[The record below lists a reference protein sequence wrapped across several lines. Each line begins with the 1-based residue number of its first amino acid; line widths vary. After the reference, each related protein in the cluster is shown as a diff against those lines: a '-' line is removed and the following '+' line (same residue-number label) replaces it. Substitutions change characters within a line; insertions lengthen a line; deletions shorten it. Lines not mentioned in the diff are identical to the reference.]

1 MKEQH
6 IITFKKLIEN
16 SAWFG
21 VLNYEDKIFVS
32 LKNISS
38 LYKCEIKNNHISLG
52 ALMTHQHIAE
62 KLSNI
67 DELQCLKQAVLASA
81 NPAIRGMATIGG
93 NICTSDFL
101 ASDLVPALI
110 ASDAKI
116 LFQSCESKNQMPIE
130 QYLKTI
136 HVSFPI
142 QYIRN
147 KETLGTPKN
156 WTAGIPYASGQ
167 WIKVM
172 HDDDYFSDA
181 DSLNAFANAIDDEK
195 EVIFRRIYK
204 GKINPIEGFMNFLID
219 VKSKLNTETVVSG
232 SVQVNITAT
241 TGFSTFSSSIET
253 RIQKAQKEIE
263 KESKFDLS
271 IINDDLDLAKKES
284 LDAVQNFL
292 SK

>member
-1 MKEQH
+1 MMILPSTISEATRTLKNLSNEAK
-6 IITFKKLIEN
+6 ILVGGTWVMRAPIRDE
-16 SAWFG
+16 
-21 VLNYEDKIFVS
+21 YEDKIFVS

-130 QYLKTI
+130 QYLKTRTKRQKDEI
-136 HVSFPI
+136 LTSIQIPRGDFRSAHVRLLMRKAGEYPI
-142 QYIRN
+142 ANLSIRYSID
-147 KETLGTPKN
+147 ET
-156 WTAGIPYASGQ
+156 
-167 WIKVM
+167 
-172 HDDDYFSDA
+172 
-181 DSLNAFANAIDDEK
+181 
-195 EVIFRRIYK
+195 
-204 GKINPIEGFMNFLID
+204 
-219 VKSKLNTETVVSG
+219 G
-232 SVQVNITAT
+232 SVQEARIVVGAVESTVRRWIKLENALNNKKLSNLNMLEIAKGNLDEFIGRDGPDAPGWYRTRVLPRLLFDAFAQTAQE
-241 TGFSTFSSSIET
+241 FH
-253 RIQKAQKEIE
+253 
-263 KESKFDLS
+263 
-271 IINDDLDLAKKES
+271 
-284 LDAVQNFL
+284 
-292 SK
+292 

>member
-1 MKEQH
+1 MMILPSTISEATRTLKNLSNEAK
-6 IITFKKLIEN
+6 ILAGGTWVMRAPIRDE
-16 SAWFG
+16 
-21 VLNYEDKIFVS
+21 YEDKIFVS

-130 QYLKTI
+130 QYLKTRTKRQKDEI
-136 HVSFPI
+136 LTSIQIPRGDFRSAHVRLLMRKAGEYPI
-142 QYIRN
+142 ANLSIRYSID
-147 KETLGTPKN
+147 ET
-156 WTAGIPYASGQ
+156 
-167 WIKVM
+167 
-172 HDDDYFSDA
+172 
-181 DSLNAFANAIDDEK
+181 
-195 EVIFRRIYK
+195 
-204 GKINPIEGFMNFLID
+204 
-219 VKSKLNTETVVSG
+219 G
-232 SVQVNITAT
+232 SVQEARIVVGAVESTVRRWIKLENALNNKKLSNLNMLEIAKGNLDEFIGRNGPDAPGWYRTRVLPRLLFDAFAQTAQE
-241 TGFSTFSSSIET
+241 FH
-253 RIQKAQKEIE
+253 
-263 KESKFDLS
+263 
-271 IINDDLDLAKKES
+271 
-284 LDAVQNFL
+284 
-292 SK
+292 

>member
-1 MKEQH
+1 MMILPSTISEATRTLKNLSNEAK
-6 IITFKKLIEN
+6 ILAGGTWVMRAPIRDE
-16 SAWFG
+16 
-21 VLNYEDKIFVS
+21 YEDKIFVS

-130 QYLKTI
+130 QYLKTRTKRQKDEI
-136 HVSFPI
+136 LTSIQIPRGDFRSAHVRLLMRKAGEYPI
-142 QYIRN
+142 ANLSIRYSID
-147 KETLGTPKN
+147 ET
-156 WTAGIPYASGQ
+156 
-167 WIKVM
+167 
-172 HDDDYFSDA
+172 
-181 DSLNAFANAIDDEK
+181 
-195 EVIFRRIYK
+195 
-204 GKINPIEGFMNFLID
+204 
-219 VKSKLNTETVVSG
+219 G
-232 SVQVNITAT
+232 SVQEARIVVGAVESTVRRWIKLENALNNKKLSNLNMLEIAKGNLDEFIGRDGPDAPGWYRTRVLPRLLFDAFAQTAQE
-241 TGFSTFSSSIET
+241 FH
-253 RIQKAQKEIE
+253 
-263 KESKFDLS
+263 
-271 IINDDLDLAKKES
+271 
-284 LDAVQNFL
+284 
-292 SK
+292 

>member
-1 MKEQH
+1 MRAPIRDE
-6 IITFKKLIEN
+6 
-16 SAWFG
+16 
-21 VLNYEDKIFVS
+21 YEDKIFVS

-130 QYLKTI
+130 QYLKTRTKRQKDEI
-136 HVSFPI
+136 LTSIQIPRGDFRSAHVRLLMRKAGEYPI
-142 QYIRN
+142 ANLSIRYSID
-147 KETLGTPKN
+147 ET
-156 WTAGIPYASGQ
+156 
-167 WIKVM
+167 
-172 HDDDYFSDA
+172 
-181 DSLNAFANAIDDEK
+181 
-195 EVIFRRIYK
+195 
-204 GKINPIEGFMNFLID
+204 
-219 VKSKLNTETVVSG
+219 G
-232 SVQVNITAT
+232 SVQEARIVVGAVESTVRRWIKLENALNNKKLSNLNMLEIAKGNLDEFIGRDGPDAPGWYRTRVLPRLLFDAFAQTAQE
-241 TGFSTFSSSIET
+241 FH
-253 RIQKAQKEIE
+253 
-263 KESKFDLS
+263 
-271 IINDDLDLAKKES
+271 
-284 LDAVQNFL
+284 
-292 SK
+292 

>member
-1 MKEQH
+1 MMILPSTISEATRTLKNLSNEAK
-6 IITFKKLIEN
+6 ILAGGTWVMRAPIRDE
-16 SAWFG
+16 
-21 VLNYEDKIFVS
+21 YEDKIFVS

-130 QYLKTI
+130 QYLKTRTKRQKDEI
-136 HVSFPI
+136 LTSIQIPRGDFRSAHVRLLMRKAGEYPI
-142 QYIRN
+142 ANLSIRYSID
-147 KETLGTPKN
+147 ET
-156 WTAGIPYASGQ
+156 
-167 WIKVM
+167 
-172 HDDDYFSDA
+172 
-181 DSLNAFANAIDDEK
+181 
-195 EVIFRRIYK
+195 
-204 GKINPIEGFMNFLID
+204 
-219 VKSKLNTETVVSG
+219 G
-232 SVQVNITAT
+232 SVQQARIVVGAVESTVRRWIKLENALNNKKLSNLNMLEIAKGNLDEFIGRDGPDAPGWYRTRVLPRLLFDAFAQTAQE
-241 TGFSTFSSSIET
+241 FH
-253 RIQKAQKEIE
+253 
-263 KESKFDLS
+263 
-271 IINDDLDLAKKES
+271 
-284 LDAVQNFL
+284 
-292 SK
+292 

>member
-1 MKEQH
+1 MILPSTISEATRTLKNLSNEAK
-6 IITFKKLIEN
+6 ILAGGTWVMRAPIRDE
-16 SAWFG
+16 
-21 VLNYEDKIFVS
+21 YEDKIFVS

-130 QYLKTI
+130 QYLKTRTKRQKDEI
-136 HVSFPI
+136 LTSIQIPRGDFRSAHVRLLMRKAGEYPI
-142 QYIRN
+142 ANLSIRYSID
-147 KETLGTPKN
+147 ET
-156 WTAGIPYASGQ
+156 
-167 WIKVM
+167 
-172 HDDDYFSDA
+172 
-181 DSLNAFANAIDDEK
+181 
-195 EVIFRRIYK
+195 
-204 GKINPIEGFMNFLID
+204 
-219 VKSKLNTETVVSG
+219 G
-232 SVQVNITAT
+232 SVQEARIVVGAVESTVRRWIKLENALNNKKLSNLNMLEIAKGNLDEFIGRDGPDAPGWYRTRVLPRLLFDAFAQTAQE
-241 TGFSTFSSSIET
+241 FH
-253 RIQKAQKEIE
+253 
-263 KESKFDLS
+263 
-271 IINDDLDLAKKES
+271 
-284 LDAVQNFL
+284 
-292 SK
+292 

>member
-1 MKEQH
+1 MMILPSSISEATRTLKNLSNEAK
-6 IITFKKLIEN
+6 ILAGGTWVMRAPIRDE
-16 SAWFG
+16 
-21 VLNYEDKIFVS
+21 YEDKIFVS

-130 QYLKTI
+130 QYLKTRTKRQKDEI
-136 HVSFPI
+136 LTSIQIPRGDFRSAHVRLLMRKAGEYPI
-142 QYIRN
+142 ANLSIRYSID
-147 KETLGTPKN
+147 ET
-156 WTAGIPYASGQ
+156 
-167 WIKVM
+167 
-172 HDDDYFSDA
+172 
-181 DSLNAFANAIDDEK
+181 
-195 EVIFRRIYK
+195 
-204 GKINPIEGFMNFLID
+204 
-219 VKSKLNTETVVSG
+219 G
-232 SVQVNITAT
+232 SVQEARIVVGAVESTVRRWIKLENALNNKKLSNLNMLEIAKGNLDEFIGRDGPDAPGWYRTRVLPRLLFDAFAQTAQE
-241 TGFSTFSSSIET
+241 FH
-253 RIQKAQKEIE
+253 
-263 KESKFDLS
+263 
-271 IINDDLDLAKKES
+271 
-284 LDAVQNFL
+284 
-292 SK
+292 